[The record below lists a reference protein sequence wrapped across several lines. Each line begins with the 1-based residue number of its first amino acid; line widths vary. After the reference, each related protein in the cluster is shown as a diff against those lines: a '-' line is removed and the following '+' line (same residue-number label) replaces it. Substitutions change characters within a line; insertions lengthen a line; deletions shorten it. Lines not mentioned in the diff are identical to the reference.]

1 MQTQISLL
9 QKVLFCPLLSQDSFG
24 SMATPANLLPF
35 FAWGNNL
42 DVFLLEYLDDVGLSK
57 MGFILNGKNTL
68 WELFY
73 FFSEVIRIGKGGNN
87 KNGIVASPASVGCN
101 DLP

>member
-35 FAWGNNL
+35 FAWRNNL
-42 DVFLLEYLDDVGLSK
+42 DVCLLEYLDDVGLSE
-57 MGFILNGKNTL
+57 MGFILNGKKIP
-68 WELFY
+68 Y
-73 FFSEVIRIGKGGNN
+73 GSIFSFQRLSALVREVTIKT
-87 KNGIVASPASVGCN
+87 A
-101 DLP
+101 